1 MPLHPLDAL
10 DAILSAHPG
19 AARRPGQ
26 EAMCAAIAQAVSEER
41 HLLVEAGTGVGK
53 SFAYLAVAAT
63 LGRRAVIATATKAL
77 QEQLVGKDLP
87 AVADALE
94 PLLGRRL
101 RFAMLKGRGNYLC
114 LAKAASASRAMAGL
128 DDTLLADLPSRAE
141 DEDAVA
147 RLAWWAWE
155 TETGDQAEVPFDLKP
170 AQWRHVSTDARECPG
185 AKDCAFGEECFA
197 ERARRSAMSAD
208 VVVVNTHLYT
218 LHAMLEGEGAGLLP
232 EHELVIVDEAHSL
245 EDIAVGAFSVELSG
259 PRLRWLAGRLRAIV
273 DKGKADLALQQAAD
287 KLDVALAP
295 AKGERVTPMDGGLGL
310 ALEQVAKAAK
320 VALDELTAISPG
332 TEEAATRHRMALRA
346 AESLVIDL
354 AAAVG
359 AGPEDVAWVKDT
371 GALAVSPVEVGPVLA
386 ERLFSRRTVVLTS
399 ATLGIGGSF
408 APRAARL
415 GLAEELPLEPL
426 DTDEA
431 SRAAWPPRGAEDD
444 EDDEPPP
451 HALEWSG
458 LAVESPFDY
467 AANTLLYCAVDLPE
481 PNSDAYRD
489 AAVARIAE
497 LMRAAG
503 GRTLALFTSHAALRH
518 AAEALPGLVP
528 FPLLVQDEGPRGL
541 LMERFVAEEEACL
554 LATLGFWQGV
564 DVPGPSLSLVVIDRL
579 PFPHR
584 NDPLMQ
590 ARRDMAT
597 RRRRPAFM
605 DVDLPHAATLLAQGV
620 GRLIRSS
627 SDRGVVAVLDRR
639 LATKDSYRPTLLRG
653 LPPMPRTREL
663 AEAEAFLRALDGL
676 EAGALDRR
684 EAAVPNGRATAA
696 RGSGATQG

>member
-1 MPLHPLDAL
+1 MPVHPLDAL

-19 AARRPGQ
+19 ASRRPGQ
-26 EAMCAAIAQAVSEER
+26 EAMCAAVAQAVAERR

-63 LGRRAVIATATKAL
+63 LGRRVVVATATKAL

-128 DDTLLADLPSRAE
+128 DDTLLADLPSRAD

-147 RLAWWAWE
+147 QLAWWAWQ
-155 TETGDQAEVPFDLKP
+155 TETGDQAEVPFELKP

-185 AKDCAFGEECFA
+185 AGDCAFGEECFA
-197 ERARRSAMSAD
+197 ERARRQAMSAD
-208 VVVVNTHLYT
+208 IVVVNTHLYT
-218 LHAMLEGEGAGLLP
+218 LHAMLEAEGAGLLP
-232 EHELVIVDEAHSL
+232 PHDLVIVDEAHTL
-245 EDIAVGAFSVELSG
+245 EDIAVGAFSVEVSG
-259 PRLRWLAGRLRAIV
+259 VRLRWLAGRVRAIV
-273 DKGKADLALQQAAD
+273 DGGKADAALQRAAD
-287 KLDVALAP
+287 GLDVALGP
-295 AKGERVTPMDGGLGL
+295 LRGERVDPADGSLGAAL
-310 ALEQVAKAAK
+310 AATSKAALAA
-320 VALDELTAISPG
+320 VEELSGIAPTSEDAV
-332 TEEAATRHRMALRA
+332 TRHRMAMRA
-346 AESLVIDL
+346 AESLVTDL
-354 AAAVG
+354 AVARAAG
-359 AGPEDVAWVKDT
+359 AGEVAWVKDS
-371 GALAVSPVEVGPVLA
+371 GALAVSPVEVGPALA
-386 ERLFSRRTVVLTS
+386 DTLFSRRTAVLTS

-408 APRAARL
+408 EPRAFRL
-415 GLAEELPLEPL
+415 GLGEERPLTPA
-426 DTDEA
+426 DDG
-431 SRAAWPPRGAEDD
+431 RGAWPPEAAVD
-444 EDDEPPP
+444 EDGEPEP
-451 HALEWSG
+451 HTLEWSG

-467 AANTLLYCAVDLPE
+467 QASTLLYCAVDLPE
-481 PNSDAYRD
+481 PNSDAFRD
-489 AAVARIAE
+489 AATRRLAE

-518 AAEALPGLVP
+518 AAEALPGMVD
-528 FPLLVQDEGPRGL
+528 FPLLVQDEAPRGL

-564 DVPGPSLSLVVIDRL
+564 DVPGRSLSLVVVDRL

-590 ARRDMAT
+590 ARRELAT
-597 RRRRPAFM
+597 ARRRSAFM
-605 DVDLPHAATLLAQGV
+605 EVDLPHAATLLAQGV

-627 SDRGVVAVLDRR
+627 ADRGAVAVLDRR
-639 LATKDSYRPTLLRG
+639 LATKDSYRPTLLRS

-663 AEAEAFLRALDGL
+663 SEAVAFLEHCVTAAAGMPAGGARGA
-676 EAGALDRR
+676 AGA
-684 EAAVPNGRATAA
+684 
-696 RGSGATQG
+696 RG

>member
-1 MPLHPLDAL
+1 MPVHPLDAL

-26 EAMCAAIAQAVSEER
+26 EAMCAAVAQAVTEGR

-63 LGRRAVIATATKAL
+63 LGRRAVVATATKAL

-128 DDTLLADLPSRAE
+128 DDTLLADLPSRAD
-141 DEDAVA
+141 DEDIVA

-185 AKDCAFGEECFA
+185 ANDCAFGQECFA
-197 ERARRSAMSAD
+197 ERARRSAMGAD

-218 LHAMLEGEGAGLLP
+218 LHAMLESEGAAGLLP
-232 EHELVIVDEAHSL
+232 DHDLAIVDEAHTL

-259 PRLRWLAGRLRAIV
+259 ARLRWLAARVRAIV
-273 DKGKADLALQQAAD
+273 DGGKADAALGRAAD
-287 KLDVALAP
+287 LLDTALAP
-295 AKGERVTPMDGGLGL
+295 SRGERVTPGDGSLGAAL
-310 ALEQVAKAAK
+310 AETAKAARG
-320 VALDELTAISPG
+320 ALEELAGISPS
-332 TEEAATRHRMALRA
+332 TEEATTRHRMAMRA

-354 AAAVG
+354 GAAVS
-359 AGPEDVAWVKDT
+359 AGPGEVAWVKDT

-399 ATLGIGGSF
+399 ATLGIGGAFS
-408 APRAARL
+408 PRAARL
-415 GLAEELPLEPL
+415 GLGEELPLEPP
-426 DTDEA
+426 EA
-431 SRAAWPPRGAEDD
+431 GARAGWPPPAAADD
-444 EDDEPPP
+444 EGEDPEP
-451 HALEWSG
+451 HGLEWSG

-467 AANTLLYCAVDLPE
+467 AASTLLYCAVDLPE
-481 PNSDAYRD
+481 PNADAFRD
-489 AAVARIAE
+489 AATERIAQ

-518 AAEALPGLVP
+518 AAEALPTMVP
-528 FPLLVQDEGPRGL
+528 FPLLVQDSAPRGL
-541 LMERFVAEEEACL
+541 LMERFVAEEESCL
-554 LATLGFWQGV
+554 LATMGFWQGV

-590 ARRDMAT
+590 ARRDLAT

-627 SDRGVVAVLDRR
+627 SDRGVIAVLDRR

-653 LPPMPRTREL
+653 LPPMPRTKDL
-663 AEAEAFLRALDGL
+663 AEAEAFL
-676 EAGALDRR
+676 AGCAQ
-684 EAAVPNGRATAA
+684 EAAETGAA
-696 RGSGATQG
+696 RARG

>member
-26 EAMCAAIAQAVSEER
+26 EAMCAAIARAVSEER

-232 EHELVIVDEAHSL
+232 EHDLVIVDEAHSL

-273 DKGKADLALQQAAD
+273 DKGKADPALQQAAD

-295 AKGERVTPMDGGLGL
+295 AKGERVTPMDGSLGL

-320 VALDELTAISPG
+320 VALEELTAISPN

-354 AAAVG
+354 AAAVN

-386 ERLFSRRTVVLTS
+386 ERLFSKRTVVLTS

-408 APRAARL
+408 APRAGRL

-426 DTDEA
+426 DT
-431 SRAAWPPRGAEDD
+431 RADWPPPAPDSD
-444 EDDEPPP
+444 EEDEPPP
-451 HALEWSG
+451 HGLEWSG

-467 AANTLLYCAVDLPE
+467 VANTLLYCAIDLPE
-481 PNSDAYRD
+481 PNSDSYRD

-541 LMERFVAEEEACL
+541 LMERFVADEEACL

-639 LATKDSYRPTLLRG
+639 LATKDSYRATLLRS

-663 AEAEAFLRALDGL
+663 ADAEAFLRALDG
-676 EAGALDRR
+676 R
-684 EAAVPNGRATAA
+684 EAAGLDQREAAA
-696 RGSGATQG
+696 RGAGAAQG

>member
-1 MPLHPLDAL
+1 MPIHPLDAL

-26 EAMCAAIAQAVSEER
+26 EAMCVAVAQAVTDGR

-63 LGRRAVIATATKAL
+63 LGRRAVVATATKAL

-128 DDTLLADLPSRAE
+128 DDTLLADLPSRAD
-141 DEDAVA
+141 DEDMVA
-147 RLAWWAWE
+147 RLGWWAWE

-185 AKDCAFGEECFA
+185 ANDCAFGQECFA
-197 ERARRSAMSAD
+197 ERARRSAMGAD

-218 LHAMLEGEGAGLLP
+218 LHAMLESEGAAGLLP
-232 EHELVIVDEAHSL
+232 EHDLAIVDEAHTL

-259 PRLRWLAGRLRAIV
+259 ARLRRLAARVRAIV
-273 DKGKADLALQQAAD
+273 DGGKADAALARAAD
-287 KLDVALAP
+287 LLDTALAP
-295 AKGERVTPMDGGLGL
+295 SRGERVVPDDGTLGAAL
-310 ALEQVAKAAK
+310 AETAKAARS
-320 VALDELTAISPG
+320 ALDELGGISPS
-332 TEEAATRHRMALRA
+332 TEEAMTRHRMAMRA

-354 AAAVG
+354 GAAVS
-359 AGPEDVAWVKDT
+359 AGPGDVAWVKDT

-399 ATLGIGGSF
+399 ATLGIGGAFS
-408 APRAARL
+408 PRAVRL
-415 GLAEELPLEPL
+415 GLTEELPLETPPP
-426 DTDEA
+426 
-431 SRAAWPPRGAEDD
+431 AARGDWPPPAADAD
-444 EDDEPPP
+444 EDAEPEP
-451 HALEWSG
+451 HDLEWSG

-467 AANTLLYCAVDLPE
+467 AASTLLYCAVDLPE
-481 PNSDAYRD
+481 PNSDAFRD
-489 AAVARIAE
+489 AATERIAQ

-518 AAEALPGLVP
+518 AAEALPALVP
-528 FPLLVQDEGPRGL
+528 FPLLVQDTASRGL
-541 LMERFVAEEEACL
+541 LMERFVDEEESCL
-554 LATLGFWQGV
+554 LATMGFWQGV

-584 NDPLMQ
+584 KDPLMQ
-590 ARRDMAT
+590 ARRDLAT

-627 SDRGVVAVLDRR
+627 SDRGVIAVLDRR

-653 LPPMPRTREL
+653 LPPMPRTKEL
-663 AEAEAFLRALDGL
+663 AEAEAFLARCAQ
-676 EAGALDRR
+676 AASSTGA
-684 EAAVPNGRATAA
+684 APAHG
-696 RGSGATQG
+696 